1 MLGRVDQGF
10 VDIKAMALNA
20 AIKGSI
26 LAEPEACF
34 VTSMA
39 LPFGSTRAL
48 ATAHDIGAVS
58 EGSIQLSAY
67 ANLTAATAEAGA

>member
-1 MLGRVDQGF
+1 
-10 VDIKAMALNA
+10 MALNA
-20 AIKGSI
+20 DVSGSI
-26 LAEPEACF
+26 LAEPDACF
-34 VTSMA
+34 VTKMA

-48 ATAHDIGAVS
+48 ATAHDIGALS